1 MLVAM
6 VLWWLLVRMFLR
18 GEARLEKLPVLYW
31 SFLLVGFLVYAAT
44 WTRLGFADACLLA
57 TAYFLC
63 ASAANPLFFF
73 LARISQPATQDQIDQ
88 LERGANSTAL
98 IATGLALIFA
108 FAGTLAFA
116 DETRER
122 NAREDAL
129 RQRVTGLET
138 ASLLDQNRRD
148 MEHMRA
154 EEQNLNSKNE
164 ELKGLIATVNERLG
178 KIDENIG
185 KLQAGEARDA
195 RVADLL
201 SKTNALAAS
210 VKQEA
215 DDISHQAKTL
225 DEHGKKIAELT
236 DTMARR
242 LVPQAQ
248 KPSARLGRKPSRK
261 KL

>member
-1 MLVAM
+1 LNTS
-6 VLWWLLVRMFLR
+6 LR
-18 GEARLEKLPVLYW
+18 
-31 SFLLVGFLVYAAT
+31 YAAI
-44 WTRLGFADACLLA
+44 WTRFGFADACLMA

-63 ASAANPLFFF
+63 ASAANPL
-73 LARISQPATQDQIDQ
+73 LAKISQPGTQDQIDQ

-108 FAGTLAFA
+108 IAGTLAFA

-129 RQRVTGLET
+129 RQRVTRLET

-148 MEHMRA
+148 IEHMRA
-154 EEQNLNSKNE
+154 EEQNLDSKNE
-164 ELKGLIATVNERLG
+164 ELKRLTATINERLG
-178 KIDENIG
+178 KIDEDLQ

-201 SKTNALAAS
+201 SRTNALAAS
-210 VKQEA
+210 VKKEA
-215 DDISHQAKTL
+215 DDINQQAKAL
-225 DEHGKKIAELT
+225 DEHRKKIAEVT
-236 DTMARR
+236 DTIAHR

-248 KPSARLGRKPSRK
+248 KSSARPGHKPSRK